1 MSDHPIL
8 FADPKITRQE
18 GYVECGIDVMKL
30 VQRTFAMLVTHS
42 YLWASHEK
50 DDQGVRPCCARE

>member
-30 VQRTFAMLVTHS
+30 VQANPTNIRHVGHS
-42 YLWASHEK
+42 QLLM
-50 DDQGVRPCCARE
+50 GIT